1 MGTKISQFAGSQLD
15 VVLKKSPRIVK
26 TFSSSEEGTRNSSE
40 NVSYDSPRL
49 SPSSLHLDPTELF
62 QYRRRPDQGKSSSDY
77 SVRLNSPSS
86 YEVDTA
92 TMINELLSL
101 CESGNGS
108 SITDLLEQGEM
119 PEEFINS
126 CHDCYVGDRQMNLT
140 PLMLAAA
147 CGHPH
152 IVVEF
157 LASQAVLVN
166 ARSED
171 MYGQTALHIAVSLG
185 QLKCI
190 EVLAAHANVDVN
202 ITDTLGMTAL
212 HVAAYGNYDEAIELL
227 LERKDISCEIQDSH
241 GNNVFHIGAISNN
254 VSSIKLII
262 RHAAMVDF
270 GEICRYGD
278 MVDLCDSKRPAMG
291 EALRQL
297 TEVKR
302 CASLKSQKLTK

>member
-1 MGTKISQFAGSQLD
+1 MGTKISQFAGTQLD

-62 QYRRRPDQGKSSSDY
+62 QYRRRPDHGKSSSDY

-86 YEVDTA
+86 YEVDTG

-101 CESGNGS
+101 CESGSGS
-108 SITDLLEQGEM
+108 SIIDLLEHGEI

-126 CHDCYVGDRQMNLT
+126 YHDCYVGDRQMNLT

-152 IVVEF
+152 IIVEF
-157 LASQAVLVN
+157 LASRSVFVN

-190 EVLAAHANVDVN
+190 EVLAAHANVDIN
-202 ITDTLGMTAL
+202 ATDTMGMTPL
-212 HVAAYGNYDEAIELL
+212 HLAAYGNYDEAIELL
-227 LERKDISCEIQDSH
+227 LERGESSCEIQDSN
-241 GNNVFHIGAISNN
+241 GNNVFHIGAMSSN
-254 VSSIKLII
+254 VSAIKQII

-278 MVDLCDSKRPAMG
+278 TVDLSDSKRPAMG
-291 EALRQL
+291 EALRHL
-297 TEVKR
+297 TEVR
-302 CASLKSQKLTK
+302 RFAPIIF